1 MVNLWMNIEIR
12 NSYYII
18 SFDIGCPNVI
28 DVTTTSRYHSRPA
41 VPPLEAEPGEDAYVP
56 TEEEKKEIIRR
67 QKRWE
72 KRFDK
77 EEGISFEEKFI
88 GKKVEK
94 GSGKDNDAILSPNT
108 KFKIHE
114 NILRF
119 KVKTIHKL
127 LYESHVKKMLGDK
140 INHLALHCKIG
151 KNLADV
157 ILAYYPK
164 LEGHI

>member
-1 MVNLWMNIEIR
+1 MTNNISVNQTNAQI
-12 NSYYII
+12 
-18 SFDIGCPNVI
+18 
-28 DVTTTSRYHSRPA
+28 
-41 VPPLEAEPGEDAYVP
+41 
-56 TEEEKKEIIRR
+56 
-67 QKRWE
+67 
-72 KRFDK
+72 
-77 EEGISFEEKFI
+77 
-88 GKKVEK
+88 
-94 GSGKDNDAILSPNT
+94 
-108 KFKIHE
+108 KIHE
-114 NILRF
+114 KILRF